1 MKTVMKTILSL
12 TLAAAIA
19 AGYILS
25 TGVYNMAATEKHWL
39 ITEKLIE
46 WMRINSIDAHADA
59 LQVPE
64 MDEAEYLTVG
74 AIHYNAMCTECHL
87 APGLEPTELA
97 QGLYPHA
104 PVFGQ
109 RQPLSSTEAIEKQAK
124 AYFWIIKNGIKMTAM
139 PAWGLTHDDD
149 TIWAMAFFVQQL
161 GGMSVDQYRELTR
174 LDDQN
179 SDHGHSHEHHS
190 HTHDHSHEHE
200 HETHRHTEALD

>member
-97 QGLYPHA
+97 QGLYPQA

-109 RQPLSSTEAIEKQAK
+109 RQPLSSTEAIEKQAN
-124 AYFWIIKNGIKMTAM
+124 AYFWIIKNGSPGSQM
-139 PAWGLTHDDD
+139 PPY
-149 TIWAMAFFVQQL
+149 QL
-161 GGMSVDQYRELTR
+161 FLS
-174 LDDQN
+174 DDQIWKLVLYIR
-179 SDHGHSHEHHS
+179 
-190 HTHDHSHEHE
+190 TF
-200 HETHRHTEALD
+200 TK